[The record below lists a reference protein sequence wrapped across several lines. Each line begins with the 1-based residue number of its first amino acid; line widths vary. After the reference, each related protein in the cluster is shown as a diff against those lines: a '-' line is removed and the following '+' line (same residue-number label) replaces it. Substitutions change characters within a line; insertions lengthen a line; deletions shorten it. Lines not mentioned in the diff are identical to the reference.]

1 MRHDTPGDTPR
12 QLHDRRG
19 GGRRCEGRRC
29 EGQRGR
35 GQRGRGRLSG
45 ERLDKALSP
54 YLYVAPFFLLF
65 AAFGLFPLGFTAW
78 VSLHDWSLLSDERA
92 FVGLANY
99 RELVAD
105 PYFWNALR
113 NTVSIL
119 VLGTVPQLLLAL
131 LLANLLS
138 RRLRGQTFFRM
149 GMLLPNVASV
159 VAVAVIFSQL
169 FSRDFGLINWLL
181 EQLRLGRI
189 DWQAGTASSHVA
201 IAVMITWKWTGY
213 NALIYLAAMQAV
225 PGDLYESATL
235 DGASPLRQLRSI
247 TIPMIR
253 PTIIFTVIISTIYG
267 LQVFAEPQLFAAGGP
282 DSVTGGPSRQFQ
294 TLTLYLYEHGFHR
307 GFQFGYAAATAW
319 VMFGIIV
326 VAAAGN
332 YLLVRRIRSTA

>member
-1 MRHDTPGDTPR
+1 MTTVQHPGTW
-12 QLHDRRG
+12 QRRFH
-19 GGRRCEGRRC
+19 RWDLR
-29 EGQRGR
+29 
-35 GQRGRGRLSG
+35 
-45 ERLDKALSP
+45 ASP
-54 YLYVAPFFLLF
+54 YLYIAPFFLLF
-65 AAFGLFPLGFTAW
+65 AAFGLFPLGYTAW
-78 VSLHDWSLLSDERA
+78 VSLHDWSLLA
-92 FVGLANY
+92 PGHTFVGLANY
-99 RELVAD
+99 RELLAD

-131 LLANLLS
+131 LLAHLLTL
-138 RRLRGQTFFRM
+138 RLRGQTFFRM

-181 EQLRLGRI
+181 ELGGLGRI

-201 IAVMITWKWTGY
+201 IAVMIVWKWTGY

-225 PGDLYESATL
+225 PRDFYESATI
-235 DGASPLRQLRSI
+235 DGASALRQLRSI
-247 TIPMIR
+247 TVPTIR

-267 LQVFAEPQLFAAGGP
+267 LQIFAEPQLFAGGGA
-282 DSVTGGPSRQFQ
+282 DSLTGGSSRQFQ

-326 VAAAGN
+326 LASIAN
-332 YLLVRRIRSTA
+332 YLVIRRIRSTA